1 MANNFTYKIEDFYVD
16 EIRRLAATI
25 AKKAIVT
32 IDGQEYEYQITKTVI
47 RDGFLK
53 HYIEI
58 EDEPVGNIEKAVL
71 VNENGIPLITGEGL
85 IEKGDDGWQIAFK
98 MYVKAD
104 DKAEDDE

>member
-1 MANNFTYKIEDFYVD
+1 MQEFNNFTYKIEDFYVD

-32 IDGQEYEYQITKTVI
+32 IDGQEYEYPITKTVI
-47 RDGFLK
+47 RYGFLK

-98 MYVKAD
+98 MYVKV
-104 DKAEDDE
+104 EDDE

>member
-1 MANNFTYKIEDFYVD
+1 MTEFTYKIEPFYVD

-32 IDGQEYEYQITKTVI
+32 IEGVEYEYPITKTVI
-47 RDGFLK
+47 RDGFFK

-71 VNENGIPLITGEGL
+71 VNENGVPLTTAEGL
-85 IEKGDDGWQIAFK
+85 IEKGDNGWQFAFK
-98 MYVKAD
+98 MFVEVKG
-104 DKAEDDE
+104 DE